1 MFWKT
6 FRKPAALSAVLL
18 LSIGLS
24 GQAQPEKLAIS
35 KFQVLN
41 DFYAN
46 PSLLGY
52 WGRPAFGLVYNGAIP
67 EKDFANND
75 IVGFYNQQ
83 FGGSGA
89 GIELHLTNEGPRQTS
104 SAKAG
109 LSHGIAINAKN
120 RLTFGAAFKYTY
132 YYYDFGGFTFPDKI
146 EPFYGFVRSTS
157 SSGYFTSRSM
167 VTADLGVSLH
177 GSKYLLSMYG
187 ENAAPL
193 YMQKNGEDA
202 EYFSSNSY
210 THLPLIL
217 NGLFIYQFNPG
228 KDLCLSPGVK
238 MVYNLDAPEPW
249 YSALINLQWRNTI
262 MLNYSYESRGFHQL
276 MLGGR
281 LKDKVS
287 LGIGASTYNGIYS
300 PYYSE
305 RVILNLSLLAQL

>member
-1 MFWKT
+1 MLWRTSK
-6 FRKPAALSAVLL
+6 KPAALTAVLFFTICL
-18 LSIGLS
+18 YS
-24 GQAQPEKLAIS
+24 QAQPEKLAIS

-46 PSLLGY
+46 PALFGY

-83 FGGSGA
+83 FGGLGA

-120 RLTFGAAFKYTY
+120 KLTFGAAFKYTY
-132 YYYDFGGFTFPDKI
+132 YYYDFEAVTFPDRI
-146 EPFYGFVRSTS
+146 DPFYGFVRSIASEPYFSSTS
-157 SSGYFTSRSM
+157 
-167 VTADLGVSLH
+167 VVGVDVGISLQ
-177 GSKYLLSMYG
+177 GPKYLFSVYG
-187 ENAAPL
+187 ENAAPIL
-193 YMQKNGEDA
+193 MQKNGQDA
-202 EYFSSNSY
+202 EYFSSDTY
-210 THLPLIL
+210 VHLPAIL
-217 NGLFIYQFNPG
+217 NGVFIYQFNLG
-228 KDLCLSPGVK
+228 KDFSLSPGAKV
-238 MVYNLDAPEPW
+238 VYNLDAPEPW
-249 YSALINLQWRNTI
+249 YSGLINLQWRNTI
-262 MLNYSYESRGFHQL
+262 MLSYSYESRGFHQI

-287 LGIGASTYNGIYS
+287 LGIGASTYDGIYT

-305 RVILNLSLLAQL
+305 RVIYNLSILAQL